1 MRSIIFALSIAVA
14 VPALSTTAA
23 MAEGHS
29 CNQLRQSVVNR
40 VPATLHNRPWA
51 SLSCAGISELHIL
64 LITGLSNNNLNQQVD
79 AVFRREGLIR

>member
-1 MRSIIFALSIAVA
+1 MRSILFALSIAVA
-14 VPALSTTAA
+14 IPAMSTTAA
-23 MAEGHS
+23 MADGHS

-51 SLSCAGISELHIL
+51 QLSCAGISELHIL
-64 LITGLSNNNLNQQVD
+64 LITSNNHISQRVD